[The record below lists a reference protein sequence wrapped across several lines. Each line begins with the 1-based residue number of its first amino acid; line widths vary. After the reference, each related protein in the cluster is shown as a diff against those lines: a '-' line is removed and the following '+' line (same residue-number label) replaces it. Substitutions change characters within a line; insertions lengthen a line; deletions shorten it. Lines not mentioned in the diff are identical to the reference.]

1 MSCGPQMPAMP
12 LSMVKA
18 GETVRVS
25 RVKGNE
31 DMKHHLKDLGFVE
44 GNEIHVVSSSGAN
57 IIVTVLGARFGID
70 SKVAIEWRILRSM
83 SRWRVTPTAARPRF
97 ST

>member
-18 GETVRVS
+18 GETVRVF

-31 DMKHHLKDLGFVE
+31 DMTSAL
-44 GNEIHVVSSSGAN
+44 
-57 IIVTVLGARFGID
+57 
-70 SKVAIEWRILRSM
+70 
-83 SRWRVTPTAARPRF
+83 SRATK
-97 ST
+97 STW

>member
-18 GETVRVS
+18 GETVHVS

-44 GNEIHVVSSSGAN
+44 GV
-57 IIVTVLGARFGID
+57 D
-70 SKVAIEWRILRSM
+70 EWRQYHRHRAGRTLWYRYQGRHAHHDRRLVRSI
-83 SRWRVTPTAARPRF
+83 S
-97 ST
+97 